1 MLKLVPLLV
10 MGGTGQDDGCLNPAP
25 SFKILPNRGSD
36 RGWDDEKNTASPHP
50 VGAKHFSPTFK
61 KTVVAMFSNQK
72 YALPG
77 SHPNHTHGSV
87 LTPTLRLLRQVVGVD
102 RVPVHHIPKGGNVV
116 RTAVLIMQII
126 GMFPNVQTQNRH
138 MSVHQGT
145 VLVGG

>member
-1 MLKLVPLLV
+1 MSPSSSSKSHRDPERGTALVLNRD
-10 MGGTGQDDGCLNPAP
+10 GAGWDEIRQDGASCSNPAP
-25 SFKILPNRGSD
+25 SRRGETSF
-36 RGWDDEKNTASPHP
+36 AL
-50 VGAKHFSPTFK
+50 
-61 KTVVAMFSNQK
+61 FSNQH

-77 SHPNHTHGSV
+77 SHPNNTHGSV
-87 LTPTLRLLRQVVGVD
+87 LNPTLRLLRQVVGVD

-126 GMFPNVQTQNRH
+126 GMFPNVQPQNRH